1 MRLVKFALAPAAL
14 LAALVLAPQATAF
27 SQPEQL
33 RSKNGVLKA
42 TFTAAP
48 GSAMI
53 NGKRTH
59 GAYTYNDQY
68 IGPTLNVKPGDTI
81 DLTVKNKLA
90 EETNI
95 HFHGLHVSP
104 AGISDNVLRRFLP
117 GKSYHVLVKIPH
129 DHPNGLYWYHPHLHG
144 TVNDQVFRG
153 MAGLVSIRGGEAE
166 VKSLKK
172 FKRRQLAL
180 SLAEFTPDGS
190 SLINPNDQ
198 NDMQTTTL
206 VNRMTNQKIN
216 MRPGDVEMWQI
227 ANISNEGF
235 IKVALDGHDMW
246 IVGQDGNPTRVAI
259 KAKTIMIPPGSR
271 FQVLVRAKSA
281 GSYKLRQLPSYEGFN
296 SFPAQ
301 DLLTLNVA
309 GDEQP
314 FTPIPKKI
322 RPFKDLSN
330 AKVTTRRSWMLS
342 FGPNNAPKFEA
353 LINGKMFDP
362 DRIDTVAKIN
372 GVEEWTF
379 TNQTTEDHPIHLHT
393 NDFQVVAVNGKKR
406 TPQAPI
412 DNYILPRSGSITIRF
427 QPRTYEG
434 IAVFHCHILFHEDS
448 GMMATIKY
456 VHSGKAS
463 STVRAAGEPSVHDEA
478 VAGARVFD
486 AGSVEPIAG
495 HGSRHEHTTHAH
507 AVPVGYGPGGDPS
520 NPGANFWLFCRLD

>member
-1 MRLVKFALAPAAL
+1 MRLTKLAPVLAAVAAAL
-14 LAALVLAPQATAF
+14 IFAPQALAF
-27 SQPEQL
+27 SEPKQL
-33 RSKNGVLKA
+33 YAKNGVLKA

-59 GAYTYNDQY
+59 GAYTYNDEY
-68 IGPTLNVKPGDTI
+68 IGPTLNVAPGDTI
-81 DLTVKNKLA
+81 DLTVNNKLA

-153 MAGLVSIRGGEAE
+153 MAGLVSIKGGEAE
-166 VKSLKK
+166 VKSLRK

-190 SLINPNDQ
+190 SLIDPNNQ

-206 VNRMTNQKIN
+206 VNRMSNQKIN
-216 MRPGDVEMWQI
+216 MHPGDVEMWRI

-235 IKVALDGHDMW
+235 IKVGLEGHDMW
-246 IVGQDGNPTRVAI
+246 IVGEDGNPTRVAI
-259 KAKTIMIPPGSR
+259 QAKTLIIAPGSR
-271 FQVLVRAKSA
+271 MEVLVRAKKK
-281 GSYKLRQLPSYEGFN
+281 GSFKLKQLPYYEGFN

-301 DLLTLNVA
+301 DLLTLNVSGA
-309 GDEQP
+309 EHP
-314 FTPIPKKI
+314 YTAIPKKI
-322 RPFKDLSN
+322 RAFKDLSK
-330 AKVTTRRSWMLS
+330 AKVTTKRTWKLS
-342 FGPNNAPKFEA
+342 FGPNNAPQFEA
-353 LINGKMFDP
+353 LINGKQFDP
-362 DRIDTVAKIN
+362 DRVDTIAKIN

-379 TNQTTEDHPIHLHT
+379 INQTSEEHPIHLHT
-393 NDFQVVAVNGKKR
+393 NDFQVVEVNGKKR

-412 DNYILPRSGSITIRF
+412 DNYILPRNGSIKIRF

-434 IAVFHCHILFHEDS
+434 TAVFHCHILFHEDS

-456 VHSGKAS
+456 VHSGAS
-463 STVRAAGEPSVHDEA
+463 KSVVRSANTESVHDEA
-478 VAGARVFD
+478 VDGQRVFD
-486 AGSVEPIAG
+486 AGSVAPIG
-495 HGSRHEHTTHAH
+495 KHLHPHTQHVK
-507 AVPVGYGPGGDPS
+507 AVPVGYGGADP
-520 NPGANFWLFCRLD
+520 NAHGVNAWLYCKLD

>member
-1 MRLVKFALAPAAL
+1 MRLIRLALAPAVL
-14 LAALVLAPQATAF
+14 LAALVLAPQASAF

-33 RSKNGVLKA
+33 HSRNGVLKA

-53 NGKRTH
+53 DGRRVH

-81 DLTVKNKLA
+81 DLRVINKLP

-104 AGISDNVLRRFLP
+104 AGIADNVLRRFRP

-144 TVNDQVFRG
+144 QVNSQVFRG
-153 MAGLVSIRGGEAE
+153 MAGLVSIKGGEAE

-172 FKRRQLAL
+172 FKRRQIAL

-190 SLINPNDQ
+190 SLVNPNDQ
-198 NDMQTTTL
+198 NDLQTTTL
-206 VNRMTNQKIN
+206 VNRRSDQTISMH
-216 MRPGDVEMWQI
+216 PGDVERWQI

-235 IKVALDGHDMW
+235 LKVGLEGHDMW
-246 IVGQDGNPTRVAI
+246 IVGEDGNPTRVAI

-271 FQVLVRAKSA
+271 FEVLVRAKSK
-281 GSYKLRQLPSYEGFN
+281 GTFKLKQYPSFEGFN
-296 SFPAQ
+296 SFPGQ
-301 DLLTLNVA
+301 DLLTLKVS
-309 GDEQP
+309 GDEHP
-314 FTPIPKKI
+314 FTAIPRKI
-322 RPFKDLSN
+322 RAFNDLSKS
-330 AKVTTRRSWMLS
+330 KVTTRRTWVLS
-342 FGPNNAPKFEA
+342 FGPNNAPQFQA
-353 LINGKMFDP
+353 LINGKQFDP

-379 TNQTTEDHPIHLHT
+379 INQTTEDHPIHLHT
-393 NDFQVVAVNGKKR
+393 NDFQVVEVNGNKR

-412 DNYILPRSGSITIRF
+412 DNYILPRSGSIKIRF

-456 VHSGKAS
+456 VHSGS
-463 STVRAAGEPSVHDEA
+463 STSTVRAAGQPSVHDEA

-486 AGSVEPIAG
+486 AGSVEPIGG
-495 HGSRHEHTTHAH
+495 HPEKHDHAMHAH
-507 AVPVGYGPGGDPS
+507 AVPVGYGPGGDPA
-520 NPGANFWLFCRLD
+520 NPGVNAWLFCRLD